1 MEIQSQSIKEITAA
15 LVKFQSQLRPVVKD
29 HVNPHFK
36 SRYADLSDCWATVR
50 EPLAANGLAVIQAT
64 TIRDGQTVM
73 VTTLAHTSGE
83 WFRGEYP
90 VTPIKSDPQ
99 SLASAHTYARRYSL
113 TAILG
118 LTATDDDDDGN
129 DATHAAPARQ
139 PQAAPTG
146 NPAKGKAAMAVGK
159 SCSDL
164 LASPTLAD
172 LRTRWQDIDSTLVKQ
187 LAGDGFHDLIA
198 ELTKAKDSRKAQL
211 SATPA
216 GNSNH
221 DNRPI
226 APEVVL

>member
-1 MEIQSQSIKEITAA
+1 VDMQSASIKEITAA
-15 LVKFQSQLRPVVKD
+15 LVQFQRSARPVVKD

-36 SRYADLSDCWATVR
+36 SRYADLSDCWQAVR

-90 VTPIKSDPQ
+90 VTPIKADPQ

-129 DATHAAPARQ
+129 AAAAPPRTAERPQTAPNGNQAR
-139 PQAAPTG
+139 
-146 NPAKGKAAMAVGK
+146 GKAAMAVGK

-164 LASPTLAD
+164 LASATLAD
-172 LRTRWQDIDSTLVKQ
+172 LRTRWQEIDATLIKQ
-187 LAGDGFHDLIA
+187 LAGDGFTDLIA

-216 GNSNH
+216 GNFNH
-221 DNRPI
+221 QQPV